1 MTETS
6 TPHPL
11 SATDLVLIAD
21 DEAFSRFITI
31 ELFDLLGKPKIMTAR
46 DGTEALAALNG
57 ERAAAIRVVV
67 LDFNMPG
74 ANGIEVLKEIR
85 SGRLAVPHDVIVM
98 MITSIENLVLVTAAV
113 ALDVD
118 VFLTKP
124 TTVANLRRHLID
136 LLDGERDCATP
147 EHYAALDMNW
157 LSAKGMAEIDVTGA
171 EEIALDDLTEGM
183 VIAGDLLDPF
193 GGLLVA
199 AGTRVTPRLLRLLH
213 GLEAAGL
220 KLVGLKAL
228 RSPA

>member
-6 TPHPL
+6 TQHPL
-11 SATDLVLIAD
+11 SPNDLVLIAD

-31 ELFDLLGKPKIMTAR
+31 ELFDLLGKPKVVTAR
-46 DGTEALAALNG
+46 DGTEALAILGG

-85 SGRLAVPHDVIVM
+85 SGTLAVPHDVIVM

-124 TTVANLRRHLID
+124 TTAASLRRHLVD
-136 LLDGERDCATP
+136 VLGSDRDCAAP
-147 EHYAALDMNW
+147 EEYAALDMNW
-157 LSAKGMAEIDVTGA
+157 LSAKGMAELDLTGA
-171 EEIALDDLTEGM
+171 ESIALDDLSEGM
-183 VIAGDLLDPF
+183 VIASDLLDPF

-220 KLVGLKAL
+220 KLAGLKAI
-228 RSPA
+228 RPPA